1 MKSCW
6 PVFQL
11 QLYYLSLFFLEDTM
25 AYKNQWL
32 FFLKQIWSV
41 QSGHLPFTIFT
52 EKLKKLPG
60 SLKVNYIQPIL
71 PFPKIC
77 WPWPCQHPAHSV
89 GIPMHLPSPS
99 SWSFP
104 LILHLQERT
113 KQNETVEQRKNQ
125 KTPSQNFC
133 SILIL
138 QLPPWWKM
146 LDLSGLNCLIYKW
159 VRWISYSQVSSG
171 SNIPLW
177 EQVMNITSIFNF
189 IYIREKLKNEKPNS
203 TLSFLF
209 PIQLYIPVGNFFN

>member
-1 MKSCW
+1 
-6 PVFQL
+6 
-11 QLYYLSLFFLEDTM
+11 M

-89 GIPMHLPSPS
+89 GIPIHLPSPS

-104 LILHLQERT
+104 LILHLQKNKT
-113 KQNETVEQRKNQ
+113 KAKQWNRGRIRKLQ
-125 KTPSQNFC
+125 AKLC
-133 SILIL
+133 SILIF

-159 VRWISYSQVSSG
+159 VELDSYSQVSSG
-171 SNIPLW
+171 SEISHYENRLW
-177 EQVMNITSIFNF
+177 ILHQ
-189 IYIREKLKNEKPNS
+189 YL
-203 TLSFLF
+203 TLST
-209 PIQLYIPVGNFFN
+209 

>member
-1 MKSCW
+1 MECT
-6 PVFQL
+6 V
-11 QLYYLSLFFLEDTM
+11 
-25 AYKNQWL
+25 
-32 FFLKQIWSV
+32 WS
-41 QSGHLPFTIFT
+41 SAFHNIHR
-52 EKLKKLPG
+52 KAKKLPG

-71 PFPKIC
+71 LFPVIC
-77 WPWPCQHPAHSV
+77 WPWPCQHPAQLGRYTYAS
-89 GIPMHLPSPS
+89 SQPS

-113 KQNETVEQRKNQ
+113 KQKSKLWNRVEESENSK
-125 KTPSQNFC
+125 PELSVLF
-133 SILIL
+133 SLL

-189 IYIREKLKNEKPNS
+189 IYISGRNWKTKSQTVHCPFYFYT
-203 TLSFLF
+203 TL
-209 PIQLYIPVGNFFN
+209 YTCW